1 MARRSR
7 HGVGGNNPPKEE
19 TLSLK
24 VGGKMPRSIGRC
36 ADAYHDVRVL
46 RLEMK
51 KQTDAIQA
59 RETEIKDH
67 IIENLSKSDD
77 TGASGLRYK
86 ALITESE
93 AASADD
99 WDDIYDF
106 IMENDRF
113 DLLGKSLN
121 QKSVKE
127 MWDNDEKVPGVKKVN
142 VKKVSITKI

>member
-1 MARRSR
+1 MSRRNR
-7 HGVGGNNPPKEE
+7 HGVGGNNPPEDE

-24 VGGKMPRSIGRC
+24 VGAKLPRSIGRC
-36 ADAYHDVRVL
+36 ADAYKEVRDL
-46 RLEMK
+46 RLAMAK
-51 KQTDAIQA
+51 DVTRIQE

-67 IIENLSKSDD
+67 IIEHLSKSDD
-77 TGASGLRYK
+77 TGASGMKYK
-86 ALITESE
+86 AQITESE

-99 WDDIYDF
+99 WEDIYDY

-121 QKSVKE
+121 QKAVKE
-127 MWDNDEKVPGVKKVN
+127 MWDNGKKVPGVKKVH